1 VSDPY
6 LTDWNPREYL
16 RTYYSGPVYDDD
28 RFIFTAAAAWVKTCG
43 RRFDRCLEVGCGPTV
58 HHAIPFVPVVGE
70 FHMSD
75 FVPANLDEV
84 RKWRDRAAG
93 AHDWSRFVRE
103 AVSIEGADA
112 SDGGVNQR
120 EDELRQKLTALRAC
134 DLRQPAPLGETAT
147 YDLVLSFFTAE
158 CAATNSEH
166 WRAVMRHLLGLV
178 RPGGSVFMA
187 SILNCERYDILGR
200 WFQTA
205 AVSVADV
212 SAALAE
218 NGFPESGTVIQ
229 AASTQDMIDHGF
241 AGIYLVSATKA
252 GHG

>member
-1 VSDPY
+1 
-6 LTDWNPREYL
+6 
-16 RTYYSGPVYDDD
+16 
-28 RFIFTAAAAWVKTCG
+28 
-43 RRFDRCLEVGCGPTV
+43 
-58 HHAIPFVPVVGE
+58 
-70 FHMSD
+70 
-75 FVPANLDEV
+75 
-84 RKWRDRAAG
+84 
-93 AHDWSRFVRE
+93 
-103 AVSIEGADA
+103 
-112 SDGGVNQR
+112 
-120 EDELRQKLTALRAC
+120 
-134 DLRQPAPLGETAT
+134 
-147 YDLVLSFFTAE
+147 VLSFFTAE